1 MFSLPHVDA
10 ELFGDEADDVG
21 REDLHVGLQAYRLQL
36 LTEGFAPS
44 HQGLCGNSG
53 TLRQLC

>member
-1 MFSLPHVDA
+1 
-10 ELFGDEADDVG
+10 VG